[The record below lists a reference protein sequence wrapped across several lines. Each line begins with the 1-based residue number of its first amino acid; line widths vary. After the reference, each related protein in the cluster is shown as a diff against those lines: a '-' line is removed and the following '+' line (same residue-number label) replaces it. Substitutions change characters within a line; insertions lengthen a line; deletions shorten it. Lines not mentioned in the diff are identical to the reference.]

1 MGPNFMLHQP
11 IENQILAGLPEQEL
25 QKIRP
30 HLTRIRLV
38 PGQVLVEFGQITE
51 HAFFV
56 DEGIVSLLAEAD
68 SSHSSVQVAMIGREG
83 FIGHQALLGIDTG
96 AFAMAVTQVPG
107 PVLRVPVGEL
117 RRLATECPVLQQR
130 CLAAGEALV
139 RQMMQTSAC
148 NARNTLAERCV
159 RWLLMAHDR
168 IEGDDVPVT
177 HDALSAILGVR
188 RSGVTVV
195 VSGLQDAGLVRVNR
209 GRITIIDRSGLEQ
222 SAGSRSWRVSRD
234 DPPSP
239 SSALA
244 SAVRSFGSAT
254 QARMPSLLLGQVM
267 RAEGAC
273 S

>member
-1 MGPNFMLHQP
+1 MGPNLMLHQP
-11 IENQILAGLPEQEL
+11 IENYILAGLPEQEL

-38 PGQVLVEFGQITE
+38 PGQVLIEYGQITE

-83 FIGHQALLGIDTG
+83 FIGHQALLGIDGG

-107 PVLRVPVGEL
+107 PVLRIPVGEL
-117 RRLATECPVLQQR
+117 RRLARECPTLQQR
-130 CLAAGEALV
+130 CLAAAEALMC
-139 RQMMQTSAC
+139 QTMQTSAC

-168 IEGDDVPVT
+168 INGDDVPVT
-177 HDALSAILGVR
+177 HEALSTILGVR

-195 VSGLQDAGLVRVNR
+195 VSGLQDAGLVRVHR
-209 GRITIIDRSGLEQ
+209 GRITIVDRGGLERQ
-222 SAGSRSWRVSRD
+222 AGARSWRVE
-234 DPPSP
+234 PELPSP
-239 SSALA
+239 SNVLGNSMLA
-244 SAVRSFGSAT
+244 FAHSTNNG
-254 QARMPSLLLGQVM
+254 MPSLLLGQVNCS
-267 RAEGAC
+267 EGAL